1 MKGFVSPVLEESE
14 ADPVQIGDSLGV
26 YRQDDDEG
34 HVYLRT
40 ADGDIDLGFHD
51 ISVSRLRPDG
61 APIQFF
67 QEDDEVFVRNVDNT
81 SGVEVNY
88 LRSTDVLEKGDYA
101 KVRGD
106 CVVEPGIHTELLVT
120 LEADGEAGDS
130 IPPTVVVK
138 SRCKTLEISARSS
151 DHEAIMHGEYLLDAL
166 KKYPLDADQYKTIV
180 SDLESELENLEDT
193 ETLREDGSLKQN
205 RRQKIERLTNR
216 IVDVY
221 DLHA

>member
-34 HVYLRT
+34 HVHLRT

-67 QEDDEVFVRNVDNT
+67 QEDDEVFVRNVDNA
-81 SGVEVNY
+81 SDVEVNY

-101 KVRGD
+101 KIRGD
-106 CVVEPGIHTELLVT
+106 CIVEPGIHTDLLVT
-120 LEADGEAGDS
+120 LESTDDGS
-130 IPPTVVVK
+130 IPVLIK
-138 SRCKTLEISARSS
+138 SRCRTLEISARSS
-151 DHEAIMHGEYLLDAL
+151 DHETIMHGESLLNTLEKHPIDVEQYDEL
-166 KKYPLDADQYKTIV
+166 VGDLRHELD
-180 SDLESELENLEDT
+180 SLRSSEDLRRDG
-193 ETLREDGSLKQN
+193 TLGEEG
-205 RRQKIERLTNR
+205 RQKIERLTNN
-216 IVDVY
+216 IIDIY